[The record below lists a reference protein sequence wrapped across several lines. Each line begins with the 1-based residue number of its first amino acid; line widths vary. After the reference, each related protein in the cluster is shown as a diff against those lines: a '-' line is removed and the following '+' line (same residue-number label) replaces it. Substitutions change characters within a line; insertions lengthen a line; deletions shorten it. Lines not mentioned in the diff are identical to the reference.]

1 MAKGS
6 DSESARHSAFEQ
18 GLQKAPRALCCSP
31 CSKGEEA
38 EAEVFFQPTRAH
50 KFFSELIIY
59 KDRTDGDA
67 DRQFPKACGQM
78 GANGNPTFFL
88 RFAQL
93 LFAPTGAVA

>member
-38 EAEVFFQPTRAH
+38 EAEVFLFEPTREH
-50 KFFSELIIY
+50 KFFSEFIIY
-59 KDRTDGDA
+59 KDRT